1 MKNRD
6 ISSEMKERNKMNNNI
21 QCNGK
26 AGAALSR
33 PAFFLLAV
41 LLPFGAL
48 ANNVAVSEVIL
59 SESVEPNTTT
69 VKFNISWDNSWR
81 NIVNY
86 DAVWVF
92 VKYTKDDGAIW
103 SHATM
108 KTAGANPTGYSVEAG
123 TNLDI
128 IVPADKKGVFL
139 RRKSEGKGH
148 VAAQEVRLVW
158 DYAGDGLLLTDA
170 VKVKVHAVEMIYV
183 PQGSFYAGS
192 GGNGAN
198 EFTLTQITT
207 ADASAVGG
215 YPSDQTSANASWPNG
230 YSAFYAMKTEIQ
242 QGLYRD
248 FLNSLTGA
256 QAANR
261 CAAASVNDFMC
272 DAAGVT
278 TPTNRNGIQ
287 KQSTNY
293 ICNLDND
300 LFYNEG
306 EDGKSVACNW
316 LNWADLAAF
325 ADWSA
330 LRPMTELEYEKLCR
344 GSSTAVSNEYP
355 WGVSYGLRTARG
367 IVNTGCNNE
376 AATNASNY
384 ANCTATNH
392 PLVLG
397 PMRCGAF
404 ANDATK
410 TTRMQSGAGYYG
422 NMELGGNVLELCVSI
437 ANATGQAYTG
447 VNGNGVLTADGD
459 ADAANW
465 PAADAVGAGARGG
478 SWQDVLSRLMTSDR
492 QNALSINATRTA
504 NNGGRCVRTAE

>member
-1 MKNRD
+1 
-6 ISSEMKERNKMNNNI
+6 MNNII
-21 QCNGK
+21 QSNGK

-33 PAFFLLAV
+33 LVFSSLAI

-48 ANNVAVSEVIL
+48 ANNATVSEVGL
-59 SESVEPNTTT
+59 SESIEPKTTT

-92 VKYTKDDGAIW
+92 VKYSKDDGATW
-103 SHATM
+103 GHATM
-108 KTAGANPTGYSVEAG
+108 KTAGTNPAGFSVEAG

-128 IVPADKKGVFL
+128 IVPADKKGAFL
-139 RRKSEGKGH
+139 RRHSEGKGR

-158 DYAGDGLLLTDA
+158 DFETDGLTVTNA

-192 GGNGAN
+192 GGSGSN

-215 YPSDQTSANASWPNG
+215 YPSGQTAANASWPNG

-242 QGLYRD
+242 QGLYLD
-248 FLNSLTGA
+248 FLNSLTAA

-261 CAAASVNDFMC
+261 CSASSVGDFMGN
-272 DAAGVT
+272 AAGITVS
-278 TPTNRNGIQ
+278 TNRNGIQ
-287 KQSTNY
+287 LTNDVSAGHGY
-293 ICNLDND
+293 ACNLDGD
-300 LFYNEG
+300 EYFNEG
-306 EDGKSVACNW
+306 EDGKAVACNW

-344 GSSTAVSNEYP
+344 GPSTAVSNEYP
-355 WGVSYGLRTARG
+355 WGVSYGLRAARG
-367 IVNTGCNNE
+367 IVNSGCNNE
-376 AATNASNY
+376 VATNASNY
-384 ANCTATNH
+384 ANCSATNH
-392 PLVLG
+392 SLVQG

-404 ANDATK
+404 ASDVTK

-422 NMELGGNVLELCVSI
+422 NMELGGNVLEQCVSI
-437 ANATGQAYTG
+437 ANATGQAYAG
-447 VNGNGVLTADGD
+447 VNGNGVLTAGGD
-459 ADAANW
+459 ADPAGW
-465 PAADAVGAGARGG
+465 PGADAVGAGARGG
-478 SWQDVLSRLMTSDR
+478 SWQDNATLLMTSDR
-492 QNALSINATRTA
+492 QNALSIDATRNATY
-504 NNGGRCVRTAE
+504 GGRCVRTAE